1 MYCFEFI
8 CLDGMFQLKL
18 KLPFFEQGRVEGLTN
33 SKSAFS
39 KICQSHF
46 KSYICTASAGL
57 VKKRYVT
64 EVAKPCKKMSVKWYA
79 IYTRPRWEKKVNS
92 LLLEKGIESYC
103 PLNKVRRKWSDR
115 IKTIE
120 EPLFKSYVFVKINDE
135 GRTNVRMT
143 NGVVNFVYWNGKPAV
158 IKEKEIQTI
167 KRFLDE
173 YENVEVVKMELAPDD
188 RIRVIAGP
196 MMDQEGKIIEL
207 KNKTAK
213 VCIDSLGY
221 MLIAYI
227 DKSKLIPVQQTNH
240 H

>member
-1 MYCFEFI
+1 
-8 CLDGMFQLKL
+8 
-18 KLPFFEQGRVEGLTN
+18 
-33 SKSAFS
+33 
-39 KICQSHF
+39 
-46 KSYICTASAGL
+46 
-57 VKKRYVT
+57 VT
-64 EVAKPCKKMSVKWYA
+64 EVAKPCKKEPDLKWFA
-79 IYTRPRWEKKVNS
+79 IYTRPRWEKKVNG
-92 LLLEKGIESYC
+92 LLLQKGIESYC

-120 EPLFKSYVFVKINDE
+120 EPLFKSYVFVKINEED
-135 GRTNVRMT
+135 RTKVRMT
-143 NGVVNFVYWNGKPAV
+143 NGVVNFVYWDGKPAI

-173 YENVEVVKMELAPDD
+173 YENVEVMKMDFEPEERV
-188 RIRVIAGP
+188 RIIAGP
-196 MMDQEGKIIEL
+196 MMDQEGKILEL

-240 H
+240 Q